1 MAHGARSRPIRL
13 SDVRVSFLGLG
24 AIGTPM
30 AAHVAVRHD
39 LTVWNR
45 TSSKAEAFGS
55 ANRAKVA
62 GTPRDAV
69 TGAEVV
75 VTCLATSA
83 DLEGLLDGPDGL
95 LNGMERGSLLLD
107 CTSGDPAASRR
118 IAERLAQVGAEFVDA
133 PVSGGVNGAEA
144 ASLTVMAG
152 GSAEALDRGRPVLE
166 CFARRIELMGP
177 VGAGHAMKAVNNALL
192 AVNILAT
199 GEGLAALE
207 RGLTLAEL
215 SQRTGLQPS
224 TLSKIENGKIETTID
239 KLVRISA
246 ALGVNIAALGEG
258 LAALVKA
265 GIPAAKAVEV
275 LNASSGRSFVSEA
288 LVPERVL
295 TGTFPVTFR
304 LALLDKDT
312 GIALNVAEQAGV
324 DAPVLELGKDLLATA
339 RAMLGEE
346 ADYLEPI
353 RLIEDASGV
362 EIRG

>member
-199 GEGLAALE
+199 GEGLAALVAS
-207 RGLTLAEL
+207 G
-215 SQRTGLQPS
+215 
-224 TLSKIENGKIETTID
+224 ID
-239 KLVRISA
+239 
-246 ALGVNIAALGEG
+246 
-258 LAALVKA
+258 
-265 GIPAAKAVEV
+265 AAKAVEV